1 MCLSIILLLFSNIDF
16 FVRPFVVEISL
27 SFVETGAKLRQ
38 LDQLGRQLS
47 PPVDSV
53 ELEPTGNTGAEA
65 GARAGENWRKN
76 WCLLAPL
83 LQYKSSSRIPRNLDL
98 ISKNHMGSESM
109 NDIFHSIMKSAPNVT
124 ILPEII

>member
-1 MCLSIILLLFSNIDF
+1 MCLSIILLLFSNIVF

-53 ELEPTGNTGAEA
+53 ELEPTGNTVAEPGAEA
-65 GARAGENWRKN
+65 GARAGENWRKK
-76 WCLLAPL
+76 LVPTGAAPPVQII
-83 LQYKSSSRIPRNLDL
+83 LQNS
-98 ISKNHMGSESM
+98 
-109 NDIFHSIMKSAPNVT
+109 
-124 ILPEII
+124 